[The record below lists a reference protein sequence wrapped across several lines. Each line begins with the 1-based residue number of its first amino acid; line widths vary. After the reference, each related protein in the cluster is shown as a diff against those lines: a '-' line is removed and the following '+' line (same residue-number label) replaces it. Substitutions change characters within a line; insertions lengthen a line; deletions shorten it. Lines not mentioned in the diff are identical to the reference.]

1 MAFASD
7 DLLKL
12 NQLLEQA
19 MADPAAR
26 ASLQVKLGV
35 PPPQAASAEPR
46 EIVKALTDKVY
57 RRCDK
62 YTGVA
67 GTWQEWSFNL
77 ISLTPPAELIRQL
90 VLFSNA
96 LDSSARHS

>member
-1 MAFASD
+1 MAFSSD
-7 DLLKL
+7 DMLKF

-19 MADPAAR
+19 MSDPAAR

-35 PPPQAASAEPR
+35 PPPSQPSVSEPR
-46 EIVKALTDKVY
+46 EVTKALEDKVY

-67 GTWQEWSFNL
+67 GTWQEWSFN
-77 ISLTPPAELIRQL
+77 SLTPPPGLIRQS
-90 VLFSNA
+90 VLSSSA
-96 LDSSARHS
+96 LDSNARRS